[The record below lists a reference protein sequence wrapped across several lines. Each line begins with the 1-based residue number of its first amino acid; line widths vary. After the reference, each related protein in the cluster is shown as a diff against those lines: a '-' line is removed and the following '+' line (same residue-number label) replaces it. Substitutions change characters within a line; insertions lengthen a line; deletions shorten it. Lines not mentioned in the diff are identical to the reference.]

1 MPTGT
6 LRRKIILPVIVIRKN
21 GEQHTAHTL
30 ELSDASVR
38 LGGFATPLVP
48 GEVVEI
54 QHGSAQGKFQVFW
67 MGPSGSAMEGQA
79 GMRSLEPGNSIW
91 EGRSVRT
98 MKEDTPCSVTPAAQP
113 ARKKR
118 ANEKRGHDR
127 YECSGAAAVRSQGS
141 KFPVNGLIKD
151 ISEGGIYIEMTSPLP
166 VNAPVVI
173 KATVDGVVLEG
184 EGVVCTSYPM
194 VGMGVRFQNLS
205 RESQERLAKI
215 LEKSGHKPAEAA
227 TGPVA
232 AVTAE
237 PNAALRLDA
246 YAIRVLPIAC
256 QTVAAN
262 LEAWKSAHT
271 TAELD
276 ELFEAVQTLYQ
287 KLSADSVE
295 KDRNYVTTMTRLGAR

>member
-1 MPTGT
+1 MPTRT
-6 LRRKIILPVIVIRKN
+6 LRRKIILPVTIIRED
-21 GEQHTAHTL
+21 GEQHAAHTL
-30 ELSDASVR
+30 DLSDTSVR
-38 LGGFATPLVP
+38 LGGLATLLVP

-54 QHGSAQGKFQVFW
+54 KSGSARGKFQVFW
-67 MGPSGSAMEGQA
+67 MGPSGSAMEGQV
-79 GMRSLEPGNSIW
+79 GIRNLEPGKSIW
-91 EGRSVRT
+91 EGGSVRT

-118 ANEKRGHDR
+118 ADEKRGHDR

-141 KFPVNGLIKD
+141 RFPVNGMIKD
-151 ISEGGIYIEMTSPLP
+151 ISEGGIYIELTSPLP

-173 KATVDGVVLEG
+173 KASVDGVVLEC

-227 TGPVA
+227 PGPVA
-232 AVTAE
+232 AATAQ

-246 YAIRVLPIAC
+246 HAVRALPIAC

-271 TAELD
+271 PAELD
-276 ELFEAVQTLYQ
+276 ELIEAVQTLYR
-287 KLSADSVE
+287 KLSADSGDE
-295 KDRNYVTTMTRLGAR
+295 DRNYVTTMTQLGAR